1 MTAENIHR
9 LEDPID
15 VMPLMHKAF
24 RSVSDRT
31 EAMAANAAT
40 FEDIADLNE
49 AFGYWVKQLL
59 YHAAVEDEVMTGP
72 LKDIQPAR
80 DNETEHTEL
89 AGKAG
94 DLVSFI
100 AMGNAAGLEESVR
113 EAAFSLEEEQHLALE
128 AKFHEVETALKD
140 VLGEKKVIART
151 IRHIHSRLTGVRI
164 LELDHFENEE
174 AFVISLVRDEM
185 DEAQQLGIV
194 RWLLIDEFAEDPRWI
209 IDWIYSELDRG
220 RPSPTERPGEPV
232 PGSGGPARI
241 THTAPHRYEKARELE
256 RGLFLCPKHWCF
268 KNVGAGF

>member
-15 VMPLMHKAF
+15 VMPLIHNEVRA
-24 RSVSDRT
+24 VSDRT

-40 FEDIADLNE
+40 FEDVAELNE
-49 AFGYWVKQLL
+49 SFGYWVKQLL
-59 YHAAVEDEVMTGP
+59 YHAGVEDEVMTAP
-72 LKDIQPAR
+72 LKNSQPAR

-113 EAAFSLEEEQHLALE
+113 EAAFSLEEEEHRALE
-128 AKFHEVETALKD
+128 ERFHEVETALKD
-140 VLGEKKVIART
+140 VLGEKKVTART
-151 IRHIHSRLTGVRI
+151 IRHIHSRLIGVRI

-174 AFVISLVRDEM
+174 AFVVSLVRDEM

-194 RWLLIDEFAEDPRWI
+194 RRLLIDESAEDPRWI
-209 IDWIYSELDRG
+209 IDWVYSELDPEDQALLKDLENRFQAA
-220 RPSPTERPGEPV
+220 V
-232 PGSGGPARI
+232 VQPA
-241 THTAPHRYEKARELE
+241 
-256 RGLFLCPKHWCF
+256 
-268 KNVGAGF
+268 